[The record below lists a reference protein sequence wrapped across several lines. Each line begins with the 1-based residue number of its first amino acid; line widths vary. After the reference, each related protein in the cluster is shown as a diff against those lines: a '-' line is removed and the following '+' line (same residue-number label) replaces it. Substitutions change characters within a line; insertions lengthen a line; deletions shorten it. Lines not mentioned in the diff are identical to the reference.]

1 MKIHVLDKTFEYE
14 NSIKAYDAL
23 VSCINEL
30 VDKSDIIFSH
40 LIIDG
45 VEIYDD
51 FYDYFLNNI
60 KNIEEVII
68 VTKTKKEIS
77 KEIILSTIDYV
88 ERAIPEIE
96 NLSDQFYKTPSNES
110 WNKLVD
116 LFEGIKWILDTF
128 IMIDNNKQLKNIVN
142 SYEEWNLYAQDIY
155 SLKELLGEFEEI
167 LENGDYVS
175 TADIL
180 SYELIPLFKE
190 MKDKLEKVALEEVEV
205 NNA

>member
-77 KEIILSTIDYV
+77 KEIILSTIDYIG
-88 ERAIPEIE
+88 RAIPEIE

-155 SLKELLGEFEEI
+155 SLKELLGEFEDV
-167 LENGDYVS
+167 LENSDYVS
-175 TADIL
+175 IADIL

-190 MKDKLEKVALEEVEV
+190 MKEKLEKVALEEVEIS
-205 NNA
+205 NA

>member
-180 SYELIPLFKE
+180 SYELIPLFKN
-190 MKDKLEKVALEEVEV
+190 MRDKLEKVILEEVE
-205 NNA
+205 NI